1 MEVDVGFVQGAL
13 RAYVEEKCLRGRHMQ
28 SRSTFKTP
36 SPSLVGTLFEANGQ
50 FISRACF
57 GRCPRPAAL
66 EAAVAVEV
74 RGGDPSRPRDL
85 PDGVAQG
92 VGTTYTLAPYK
103 IKRPA

>member
-57 GRCPRPAAL
+57 GRCPRLAAH
-66 EAAVAVEV
+66 EAAAVEM
-74 RGGDPSRPRDL
+74 RGGEPSRPPDL

-92 VGTTYTLAPYK
+92 VGTTYTLAS
-103 IKRPA
+103 